1 MKVSLNW
8 IQQYVDISLPAKEVG
23 DRLTMA
29 GNEVKG
35 LQVFGEDWEGIVV
48 GRITAVNPH
57 PNADRLTLVTI
68 DHGAGEETVVCG
80 APNVAVGARV
90 AYAPVGARLIDPHTG
105 ELATLK
111 SARIRGVVSSGM
123 ACSEK
128 ELGISEEH
136 EGILVL
142 PEDVEVG
149 RPLADYLGDV
159 ILNMDVTPNRPDC
172 LSMVGIAR
180 EVAALTGQSVH
191 LPDDAYPESDIAIK
205 DRASVEIT
213 APDLC
218 PRYCASLITG
228 VTVAES
234 PRWMQE
240 RLISY
245 GMRPINNIVDITNF
259 VMLEYG
265 QPLHAFDYEEITGQ
279 KIIVRRAGEGEVIVS
294 LDGVER
300 VLSGDMLVI
309 ADAERAVAVAGVMG
323 GANSEVSGFTTTIL
337 LEAASFNPRSI
348 HYTGRTLEM
357 PSEACMRFERG
368 ISPGLTMPALRR
380 ATQLIAELGGGQV
393 AKGIIDVY
401 PGRVEREP
409 LAISTGEVK
418 RVLGVEFSRE
428 QIEGALT
435 ALSFECRPGA
445 TDSEVVALAPY
456 WRGDIGLPVDLVEEV
471 ARIIGYDEIPTTML
485 DDPIPRH
492 SPEPMVSLK
501 RRLGEYLTGY
511 GFQEILS
518 YSWASAE
525 SLRKLQ
531 PQRALRPQAADS
543 SLLRLVNPMVVDQTY
558 LRPNLRVSVL
568 SAQAANQAYVDGG
581 IWLCE
586 MGRAFL
592 PRSNDLPE
600 EPEMLCGVLSG
611 PRHAS
616 SWLGD
621 AESMDFFDAKGIVEG
636 LLARLGVAASFE
648 TGTDESLHPVR
659 QATIIAGGV
668 GLGVVGELHPAV
680 REAFEIEE
688 TAYLFEISLP
698 ALLSLAVTRRTF
710 EPISRFPAVV
720 RDMAL
725 VVDAATPHKKVA
737 DIIRGFD
744 LVVQV
749 ALFDVYSGEQMPAG
763 KKSLAY
769 RVSYQSPDHTLTDDE
784 VGKVQHRIL
793 GRLSHELG
801 AVLRA

>member
-8 IQQYVDISLPAKEVG
+8 IKQYVDISLPAKEVA

-35 LQVFGEDWEGIVV
+35 LQVIGEDWEGIVV

-68 DHGAGEETVVCG
+68 DHGSGEETVVCG

-90 AYAPVGARLIDPHTG
+90 AYAPVGARLVDPHTG

-180 EVAALTGQSVH
+180 EVAALTGQSVR

-245 GMRPINNIVDITNF
+245 GMRPINNIVDVTNF

-445 TDSEVVALAPY
+445 TDSEVVAWHLTGAVTSVCRWTSWRRWRASSGTMRFRPRCSMTRYRGTVPNRWSVSSAGLASTSPATGSRRY
-456 WRGDIGLPVDLVEEV
+456 C
-471 ARIIGYDEIPTTML
+471 
-485 DDPIPRH
+485 PIP
-492 SPEPMVSLK
+492 
-501 RRLGEYLTGY
+501 
-511 GFQEILS
+511 
-518 YSWASAE
+518 
-525 SLRKLQ
+525 
-531 PQRALRPQAADS
+531 
-543 SLLRLVNPMVVDQTY
+543 
-558 LRPNLRVSVL
+558 
-568 SAQAANQAYVDGG
+568 
-581 IWLCE
+581 
-586 MGRAFL
+586 
-592 PRSNDLPE
+592 
-600 EPEMLCGVLSG
+600 G
-611 PRHAS
+611 PAPSRCAS
-616 SWLGD
+616 S
-621 AESMDFFDAKGIVEG
+621 S
-636 LLARLGVAASFE
+636 RS
-648 TGTDESLHPVR
+648 VR
-659 QATIIAGGV
+659 CG
-668 GLGVVGELHPAV
+668 
-680 REAFEIEE
+680 RR
-688 TAYLFEISLP
+688 
-698 ALLSLAVTRRTF
+698 RRTH
-710 EPISRFPAVV
+710 PCSAW
-720 RDMAL
+720 
-725 VVDAATPHKKVA
+725 
-737 DIIRGFD
+737 
-744 LVVQV
+744 
-749 ALFDVYSGEQMPAG
+749 
-763 KKSLAY
+763 
-769 RVSYQSPDHTLTDDE
+769 
-784 VGKVQHRIL
+784 
-793 GRLSHELG
+793 
-801 AVLRA
+801 